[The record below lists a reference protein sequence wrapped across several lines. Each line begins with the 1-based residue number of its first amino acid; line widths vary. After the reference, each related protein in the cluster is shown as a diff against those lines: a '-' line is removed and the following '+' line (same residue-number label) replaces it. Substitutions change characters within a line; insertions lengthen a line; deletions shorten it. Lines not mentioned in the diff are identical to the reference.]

1 MCDFESADKK
11 IILNRFDYI
20 IRKRIFNNNLSMK
33 EIDFE
38 RNWFP
43 IEDTFIE
50 MVCEMIENYKE
61 SKIKPE

>member
-1 MCDFESADKK
+1 
-11 IILNRFDYI
+11 
-20 IRKRIFNNNLSMK
+20 MK